1 MTQFKSLKDAL
12 TLNNGVEIPVIGFGT
27 WQSPA
32 GETSYN
38 AVMAA
43 LECGYLHVDTAT
55 AYGNEESV
63 GKAVNDYMRKSRTK
77 RESLFITTKLQNPDH
92 GYERTKKA
100 IDNSLSLLGLDYI
113 DLYLIHWPNP
123 IAFRDNWKEMDKE
136 SWRAMEEAYKEGK
149 IRALGLSNFHP
160 RHIDVIL
167 EDATVK
173 PSVNQIKFCPGINQK
188 EVADYSREKGMLLE
202 AYSPMGTGAVLSNPD
217 MIALSKKYNKSVAQL
232 SIRYSLQSGYIPLPK
247 SITPSRIMDNTLVF
261 DFELS
266 ESDMTRIQSIVP
278 EGLTDARNPDETP
291 F

>member
-1 MTQFKSLKDAL
+1 MNKFKSLKDTL

-27 WQSPA
+27 WQSPS
-32 GETSYN
+32 GDISYN
-38 AVMAA
+38 AVTTA
-43 LECGYLHVDTAT
+43 LESGYVHVDTAT

-63 GKAVNDYMRKSRTK
+63 GKAVNDYIRKSGTK

-100 IDNSLSLLGLDYI
+100 IDKSLTLLGLDYI

-123 IAFRDNWKEMDKE
+123 IAFRNNWQEMDKE
-136 SWRAMEEAYKEGK
+136 SWRAMEEAYREGK

-160 RHIDVIL
+160 NHIDVIL
-167 EDATVK
+167 EDAK
-173 PSVNQIKFCPGINQK
+173 ILPCVNQIKFCPGINQK
-188 EVADYSREKGMLLE
+188 EVADYSRAKGMLLE
-202 AYSPMGTGAVLSNPD
+202 AYSPLGTGAVLSNPD
-217 MIALSKKYNKSVAQL
+217 MIALSQKYNKNVAEL
-232 SIRYSLQSGYIPLPK
+232 CIRYALQSGYIPLPK
-247 SITPSRIMDNTLVF
+247 SITASRIKDNTLVF

-278 EGLTDARNPDETP
+278 EGLTKARNPDETP

>member
-1 MTQFKSLKDAL
+1 MPQFKSLKDTL
-12 TLNNGVEIPVIGFGT
+12 TLNNGVELPVIGFGT

-32 GETSYN
+32 GETTYN

-43 LECGYLHVDTAT
+43 LESGYVHVDTAT

-63 GKAVNDYMRKSRTK
+63 GKAVNDYMRKSGTK
-77 RESLFITTKLQNPDH
+77 RENLFITTKLQNPDH

-100 IDNSLSLLGLDYI
+100 IDNSLTLLGLDYI

-123 IAFRDNWKEMDKE
+123 IAFRDNWQEMDKE
-136 SWRAMEEAYKEGK
+136 SWRAMEEAYREGK

-160 RHIDVIL
+160 HHINVIL

-173 PSVNQIKFCPGINQK
+173 PTVNQIKFCPGINQK
-188 EVADYSREKGMLLE
+188 EVAIYSREKRMLLE

-217 MIALSKKYNKSVAQL
+217 MIALSQKYKKSVAQL
-232 SIRYSLQSGYIPLPK
+232 CIRYSLQNGYIPLPK
-247 SITPSRIMDNTLVF
+247 SITASRIKDNTLVF
-261 DFELS
+261 DFELT
-266 ESDMTRIQSIVP
+266 ESDMKRIESIVP
-278 EGLTDARNPDETP
+278 EGLTEARNPDKTP